1 MNKGNP
7 TGDHIVTHL
16 EDGLNA
22 LHISETPVQQSSN
35 VMSNIESA
43 AELSEG
49 QQWGIQGAL
58 TFTYLEAK

>member
-35 VMSNIESA
+35 VMSNIVSA
-43 AELSEG
+43 AETSEG
-49 QQWGIQGAL
+49 HQWGIQGAL